1 MNVQQDLLIYSIAV
15 NILQQVKFNLSLA
28 FTLCMWTS
36 KDTFSQGQSK
46 SWPQVYGWYEL
57 IAGVSFQG
65 VPLHQGISTSCI
77 DLGEEVALCRSFTE
91 CITELHVQKLFQ
103 YCIFFTYIQKL
114 VHLWFWK
121 KYPLEWI
128 FRWRPMVW
136 FCVCVN
142 WKDAHNYDLC
152 SILIFW
158 LCSIWYWYYS
168 WYYFRLLFI
177 FLVLFTE
184 NMAFNVL
191 LLFFICVCVPQS
203 PEEDL
208 TLLEL
213 ELQAIISQH
222 VGAGIELRP
231 SARTAHVPNCWANS
245 LLFF

>member
-1 MNVQQDLLIYSIAV
+1 MNVQQGLLIYSIAV
-15 NILQQVKFNLSLA
+15 NTLQQVKFNLSLA

-36 KDTFSQGQSK
+36 EDNFSQGQSK

-57 IAGVSFQG
+57 IAGGSFQG
-65 VPLHQGISTSCI
+65 VPLHRGISTSCI
-77 DLGEEVALCRSFTE
+77 DLGEEVALWRSFTE

-103 YCIFFTYIQKL
+103 YCIFVTYIQKL

-121 KYPLEWI
+121 KYIILLSE
-128 FRWRPMVW
+128 FSGEGQW
-136 FCVCVN
+136 FDFVCVN

-191 LLFFICVCVPQS
+191 LLFFICVCASESRGGLDYPRTRITGNYE
-203 PEEDL
+203 PTCGCWDW
-208 TLLEL
+208 T
-213 ELQAIISQH
+213 QA
-222 VGAGIELRP
+222 L
-231 SARTAHVPNCWANS
+231 CKNS
-245 LLFF
+245 TCS